1 MKSDVDKITIRMES
15 VCENLNKTEFD
26 DSEKELVMSAVE
38 EVNSV
43 LEYLRELKAYRATG
57 YTPEQIAELNGN
69 RGWIPCSERM
79 PENSNPVLVHA
90 VKKRSDTASLY
101 SAYFENGK
109 GWISVYDR
117 KPMKEYYI
125 EPLYWMPLPEPPV
138 EKGGA
143 E

>member
-1 MKSDVDKITIRMES
+1 MDEFVKKLIERLEENTIQHKEAI
-15 VCENLNKTEFD
+15 NLFNKYGIKFV
-26 DSEKELVMSAVE
+26 SASKVKEIVNQLAE
-38 EVNSV
+38 EH
-43 LEYLRELKAYRATG
+43 KG
-57 YTPEQIAELNGN
+57 
-69 RGWIPCSERM
+69 GWIPCSERM

-138 EKGGA
+138 EKGGV